1 MRRNTRELNYRKEEK
16 RQRFFFLL
24 RISLYLAVIV
34 YFALAFVVLS
44 TRNQARARETLQK
57 AVEQDLTAYYARE
70 GYYPK
75 DLKALEENY
84 GLTYDKDVF
93 HVKYVIRGENI
104 RPYVTIIEKGE
115 K

>member
-57 AVEQDLTAYYARE
+57 AVEQGR
-70 GYYPK
+70 
-75 DLKALEENY
+75 KAECPLHPCPRVQEQ
-84 GLTYDKDVF
+84 
-93 HVKYVIRGENI
+93 R
-104 RPYVTIIEKGE
+104 
-115 K
+115 